1 MCQPSE
7 VYASACSVARAF
19 SLYCRK
25 TGPQA
30 EAKQAKGEVRL
41 EVILVQEGMAMPA
54 TLTQNEVKV
63 KY

>member
-1 MCQPSE
+1 MTT
-7 VYASACSVARAF
+7 
-19 SLYCRK
+19 LRK

-41 EVILVQEGMAMPA
+41 EFILVQEGMAMPA